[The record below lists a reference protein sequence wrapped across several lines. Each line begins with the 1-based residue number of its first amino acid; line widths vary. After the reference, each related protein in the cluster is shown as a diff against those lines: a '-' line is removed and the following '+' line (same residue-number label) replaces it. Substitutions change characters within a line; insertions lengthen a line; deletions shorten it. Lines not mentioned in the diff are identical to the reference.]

1 MADIIRN
8 IVTRIDSTANWTTL
22 NPIPAN
28 GEQCIEVLQ
37 KGLFKLKVGDGVTPW
52 IALKY
57 VSMGEGDSRIGS
69 LSDLITRDKSTIVAA
84 INSVQEEV
92 NLTEDDILKIKK
104 ILENVIPQYSKLPT
118 PTGENV
124 GTVAQYIGQT
134 STDYLHNYF
143 YEVVAQSDIDPESG
157 EEVISYKWVQ
167 TNVQPAGGASD
178 IVDIQI
184 NDTSIV
190 DSETKIANIK
200 VDSEVTED
208 SDNLITS
215 GGVFAALAET
225 QPVYTAEEPSTVEVG
240 GFPINSKPE
249 NMTFAEFADK
259 LLHKYVAPTNIL
271 IINPNASPRQLGTI
285 LDVVGTSTVTRKATS
300 DYPLTKLVFYL
311 NNVAKETITEGID
324 VKTKAFTYTF
334 TNVGTTSNT
343 KYFRQNFKT
352 TLTDSYGSNINGT
365 AAIDFV
371 APTFY
376 GKVAIPSEY
385 DDTPAHV
392 KEYLQN
398 NIETVLGTLT
408 KKNTTSTTIDNAC
421 TLTKEHYIFVTPFVW
436 SGTKKIY
443 DTITNMDYTS
453 STSTFTHNHTENGVT
468 TNYNVYYLTDY
479 AGSGNSFTFRLTVDV
494 REG

>member
-134 STDYLHNYF
+134 SADYLHNYF

-225 QPVYTAEEPSTVEVG
+225 QPVYTAEEPATVEVG
-240 GFPINSKPE
+240 GFSVGDQPV
-249 NMTFAEFADK
+249 NMSFVDFADT
-259 LLHKYVAPTNIL
+259 LLHKYVKPTISCT
-271 IINPNASPRQLGTI
+271 ISPSTSTNLYQIGTVKDI
-285 LDVVGTSTVTRKATS
+285 TMAATVTRKAAS
-300 DYPLTKLVFYL
+300 KYPLTSLTFYD
-311 NNVAKETITEGID
+311 NGVQKEKITDGID
-324 VKTKAFTYTF
+324 VKTGTWSHKFTG
-334 TNVGTTSNT
+334 VGTTTNT
-343 KYFRQNFKT
+343 KYFVEPLKAIV
-352 TLTDSYGSNINGT
+352 TDSYGSSVSTGDKNIS
-365 AAIDFV
+365 FV

-376 GKVAIPSEY
+376 GKVKVPTVVEEAGQTQQYIS
-385 DDTPAHV
+385 D
-392 KEYLQN
+392 
-398 NIETVLGTLT
+398 NIETILSGCTKTLT
-408 KKNTTSTTIDNAC
+408 VSSSVSYTCNLDT
-421 TLTKEHYIFVTPFVW
+421 EHYIFVTPF
-436 SGTKKIY
+436 
-443 DTITNMDYTS
+443 TITKILDQNGYPYLD
-453 STSTFTHNHTENGVT
+453 STSNFNYTRTENNVT
-468 TNYNVYYLTDY
+468 TSYKVYYLTVQT
-479 AGSGNSFTFRLTVDV
+479 SGSFTFTFTISSISQ
-494 REG
+494 G